1 MLDREFHPDFG
12 GLTGAAKHDQMEAME
27 FTSPIADG
35 LYDVIIIW
43 ADEVGDG
50 ALSIDLVITTGD
62 KKGELLTL
70 RAYHLTQRDPID
82 LAGHPCSV
90 RVLNGEPEILL

>member
-1 MLDREFHPDFG
+1 M
-12 GLTGAAKHDQMEAME
+12 TTANHDQMEAME
-27 FTSPIADG
+27 FTSPLADG

-70 RAYHLTQRDPID
+70 RAQHLTQRDPID
-82 LAGHPCSV
+82 LAAHPCRV